1 MVKEITWSHS
11 KLKKILT
18 CPMSYNIIY
27 NHKIF
32 PKFEKEALGLGSA
45 VHWGIENNTENL
57 EKYYEENSKF
67 KNKFKAKDEQILAEA
82 MVSGYLKHKDELLA
96 EILYEKETGEILD
109 LLEEHHEL
117 KIYGKL
123 KSNIVENN
131 KFVGIIDYLLLTNL
145 GFIVIDFKTSSS
157 VPEWENYLDQLY
169 RYIYLLK
176 EEHPD
181 IPVHKIAI
189 INLRKCKVKRKTGE
203 NDKSFRKRLDVIYQL
218 NDEKHID
225 VHIYKS
231 SEINVKDMN
240 VYIENLG
247 KMCDAALSI
256 INSGSYYINYS
267 AVEDYGG
274 SELKE
279 LLLNNEGAYTLYNV
293 KDECYNEIT
302 NQIEDFRDMYS
313 IDLEKIFYNIKT
325 CNRYSDFKLDVIEF
339 EKEYEV
345 TYNQFNK
352 DEFFDLILSFLEI
365 KYDKVEAA
373 LINKYVQTYYYEFP
387 PF

>member
-1 MVKEITWSHS
+1 MVKEIIWSHS

-45 VHWGIENNTENL
+45 VHWGIEHNTENL

-82 MVSGYLKHKDELLA
+82 MVSGYLKHKDELLS
-96 EILYEKETGEILD
+96 EILYEKETGEMLE
-109 LLEEHHEL
+109 LLKEHHEL

-176 EEHPD
+176 EEYPE

-189 INLRKCKVKRKTGE
+189 INLRKCKLKRKNGE

-225 VHIYKS
+225 VHVYKS
-231 SEINVKDMN
+231 SEINVKDMD
-240 VYIENLG
+240 VYIENLA

-267 AVEDYGG
+267 AIDDYGG

-302 NQIEDFRDMYS
+302 NNIEDFRDMYS
-313 IDLEKIFYNIKT
+313 IDLEKIFYNFKT
-325 CNRYSDFKLDVIEF
+325 CNRYSDFKSDVVEF
-339 EKEYEV
+339 EKEYDV

-352 DEFFDLILSFLEI
+352 DEFFDLILNFLEI

-387 PF
+387 PS

>member
-45 VHWGIENNTENL
+45 VHWGIEHNTENL

-67 KNKFKAKDEQILAEA
+67 KNKFKAKDEQILAES
-82 MVSGYLKHKDELLA
+82 MVSGYLKHKDDLLA

-176 EEHPD
+176 EEYPN

-231 SEINVKDMN
+231 SEINVKDMD
-240 VYIENLG
+240 VYIENLA

-267 AVEDYGG
+267 AVDDYGG

-279 LLLNNEGAYTLYNV
+279 ILLNNDGAYTLYNV
-293 KDECYNEIT
+293 RDECYNEIT
-302 NQIEDFRDMYS
+302 NNIEDFRDMYS
-313 IDLEKIFYNIKT
+313 IDLEKIFYNFKT

-339 EKEYEV
+339 EREYDV